1 MVKVYIERDNK
12 DVELDYENPVSVK
25 VVLKKLNISSESV
38 ILVKNGNICLDDE
51 LVSKDDEL
59 KLLSVVSGG

>member
-12 DVELDYENPVSVK
+12 DVKLDYENPVSVK